1 MLVNLIFFAVGVIV
15 GILLWAF
22 IKKQKVNRRFDIE
35 NQMLRDQAEI
45 LRLQKKISEIE
56 SEKRKMSAYI
66 ESSKLNSSSVQN
78 IAS

>member
-1 MLVNLIFFAVGVIV
+1 MLTNLILFFSGVVVGMVV
-15 GILLWAF
+15 WAF

-45 LRLQKKISEIE
+45 LRLQKRVSDIE
-56 SEKRKMSAYI
+56 AEKRQLVSYV
-66 ESSKLNSSSVQN
+66 ESSKQKTSSLQN

>member
-1 MLVNLIFFAVGVIV
+1 MSVNLIFFAVGVFV
-15 GILLWAF
+15 GVLLWAF

-66 ESSKLNSSSVQN
+66 ESSKLNSSSAQN

>member
-1 MLVNLIFFAVGVIV
+1 MSVNLIFFAVGVIV